1 MSDELRPMRARL
13 HLPFWHRADIEQELS
28 SHLDEI
34 VDELRAQGVEP
45 EKARR
50 AAAERL
56 GNSVSLGDE
65 LQAVHQGWGG
75 GATVRM
81 RLAKLLVAAL
91 AVCVLLFGWL
101 NLVGELAKNPTVA
114 PWGPLMF
121 AAVDAKDPASFS
133 WMIDSW
139 RRASG
144 APVVWSGIIDREGNL
159 IWGDTKGLPLGEPFP
174 EAMIFMPGGIDR
186 TGHVTQ
192 TSLGGRRTPG
202 FAPLVERLDDAGV
215 HAKLFYGQ
223 PLGED
228 AYTGDCIGVA
238 IIALGEPLW
247 GQRLLATATNSTR
260 WYGVLWLL
268 SAAGIFAHSRRSDPW
283 GAWLWAVFA
292 ILLGPVAWL
301 AYVALVRLGYVQRP
315 DTRLLQ
321 RATLLPAVGVIAT
334 LLMVAR
340 PTSAVPAGWLDM
352 YAFQPD
358 RGAETLAASD
368 AGRRLLFVAAR
379 AGDPRVRQAA
389 IRQLERVAGTA
400 EHAPQFIASW
410 LWMLNSDDPAL
421 NRVGRAALYVM
432 SNHCGDRV
440 STSDLVEAWKAA
452 LGSDNEETRNGAWA
466 DLSVAV
472 SPKDTWLK
480 RLRGH
485 MPELLAMA
493 KEHPEVRPWQYDKL
507 LSWAIG
513 EGVPNL
519 DPDDY
524 GIPRERQPYLLPV
537 AGGTYEFGGDTS
549 LGDTRDGSFDLRAR
563 EQGATLPVLPYRVTT
578 SSPSLQAWITRRPD
592 TPDSPPMLCFALTA
606 RGPEG
611 KHEEWIYLTGS
622 NGSRIG
628 VFTIVWTETS

>member
-1 MSDELRPMRARL
+1 MNDELRSLRERL

-28 SHLDEI
+28 SHLDE
-34 VDELRAQGVEP
+34 VADELLAQGVEP
-45 EKARR
+45 VEARR
-50 AAAERL
+50 VAAARMGDL
-56 GNSVSLGDE
+56 ASVGDE
-65 LQAVHQGWGG
+65 LQAVHHGWMGG
-75 GATVRM
+75 DTVRM
-81 RLAKLLVAAL
+81 RLARLLFAGVAA
-91 AVCVLLFGWL
+91 CVLLCGWFNVVRGSTSRTAASAWGSL
-101 NLVGELAKNPTVA
+101 EL
-114 PWGPLMF
+114 
-121 AAVDAKDPASFS
+121 AAVDADDPASFS
-133 WMIDSW
+133 WTLSNW
-139 RRASG
+139 QRASG
-144 APVVWSGIIDREGNL
+144 LPVVWSAIIDHEANL

-174 EAMIFMPGGIDR
+174 EAMIFMPGRIDR
-186 TGHVTQ
+186 TGHVTR
-192 TSLGGRRTPG
+192 TSLGGRRTPE

-223 PLGED
+223 PLGKG
-228 AYTGDCIGVA
+228 AYTGDCIGIA

-247 GQRLLATATNSTR
+247 GERLLAMATNSTF

-283 GAWLWAVFA
+283 GAWFWAIFA
-292 ILLGPVAWL
+292 MLVGPVAWL
-301 AYVALVRLGYVQRP
+301 AYVALVRLGYVRRP
-315 DTRLLQ
+315 DSRLLQ
-321 RATLLPAVGVIAT
+321 RATLLPAVGLVAT
-334 LLMVAR
+334 LLMFAR

-389 IRQLERVAGTA
+389 IRQLERVAGRA
-400 EHAPQFIASW
+400 EYAPQFIASW
-410 LWMLNSDDPAL
+410 LWMLKSEDPAL
-421 NRVGRAALYVM
+421 NRVGRLALYVL

-440 STSDLVEAWKAA
+440 STSDLAEAWKAA
-452 LGSDNEETRNGAWA
+452 LGSDDEEMRNGAWT
-466 DLSVAV
+466 DLSLAV
-472 SPKDTWLK
+472 NLSDTWVK
-480 RLRGH
+480 RLRSQ
-485 MPELLAMA
+485 MPELLAIA
-493 KEHPEVRPWQYDKL
+493 KGHPDVRPWQYDEL
-507 LSWAIG
+507 LSWAI
-513 EGVPNL
+513 EQGVPNL

-537 AGGTYEFGGDTS
+537 AGGTYQFGGDTS

-578 SSPSLQAWITRRPD
+578 SSPSLDAWVARRPD
-592 TPDSPPMLCFALTA
+592 EPDSPPILYFAFTA

-611 KHEEWIYLTGS
+611 KHEECIYLTGA